1 MARVQLIIPDE
12 DRERFLHQARL
23 EGMSFS
29 AWLRAAA
36 LRRLE
41 ERQES
46 KVFQSPEGL
55 EEFFRTCDGLDG
67 PEQEPEWNEH
77 LETIHASRYTNASG
91 S

>member
-12 DRERFLHQARL
+12 DRDRFIHQAHL

-41 ERQES
+41 ESQES
-46 KVFQSPEGL
+46 TVFRSPEDL
-55 EEFFRTCDGLDG
+55 EGFFHNCDDLDG
-67 PEQEPEWNEH
+67 PEREPDWEEH
-77 LETIHASRYTNASG
+77 LETINVSRG
-91 S
+91 SNSSVT